1 VTTESLS
8 VDIRRPPRAASR
20 TPGGPALSTD
30 KTVADR
36 LLDEARAKT
45 ARSESPTIGKIALII
60 GVVALLVSP
69 ISILGWVFGAAAIGV
84 GVAAVRRPQAATQ
97 ARIAMTLGAAAILV
111 GVFFFTLNIAQG

>member
-1 VTTESLS
+1 M
-8 VDIRRPPRAASR
+8 
-20 TPGGPALSTD
+20 STD

-60 GVVALLVSP
+60 GVVAVLVSP

-84 GVAAVRRPQAATQ
+84 GVTAVRRPQAAKQ
-97 ARIAMTLGAAAILV
+97 AKIAMVLGTVAILV